1 MKLTVIK
8 TVDFIL
14 FSFLHY
20 TLAWKEV
27 QIAVG
32 PSEAEQTQCLLQ
44 GCNVMTPE
52 KSSFIL
58 YPNRMRIL
66 RKETMKVKINEDWL
80 ATIIAFALLLLAMA
94 NVINPAWV
102 KF

>member
-44 GCNVMTPE
+44 GCNVMTQ
-52 KSSFIL
+52 KRVRSFCIL
-58 YPNRMRIL
+58 I
-66 RKETMKVKINEDWL
+66 ECE
-80 ATIIAFALLLLAMA
+80 F
-94 NVINPAWV
+94 
-102 KF
+102 